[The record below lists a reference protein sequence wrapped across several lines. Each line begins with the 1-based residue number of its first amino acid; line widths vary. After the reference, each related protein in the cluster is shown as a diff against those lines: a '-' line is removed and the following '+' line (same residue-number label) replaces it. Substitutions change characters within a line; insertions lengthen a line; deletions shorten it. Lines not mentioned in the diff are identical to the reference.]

1 MSTFGHKVGVALRDV
16 AADVAKYWPRAL
28 ITFLAGAV
36 VLVLIR
42 YPLFEQSIL
51 GEPDRDMMTTAFRL
65 RTDVFVGKG
74 DPVLLLDI
82 DNATMAEVAAH
93 TLAPGREPPA
103 SAPRGLVA
111 DLLQYILAAPPG
123 RGAKVVMLDVDVAA
137 PTSGD
142 PEGEARLHKAFAAWA
157 ADPQAPTLVISREAF
172 PPELV
177 GGSGPVP
184 VLPTSDY
191 DDIINKAPNI
201 YWGEVKA
208 LTDINGIAQ
217 EMLPYECVQT
227 QGHIEPLFA
236 SAILAYGSLAG
247 GQIPKSAPVR
257 EWMSQAAGHC
267 RAHPERQIVHG
278 EAIDYHLSLP
288 RNEAG
293 EVWPS
298 MPKDW
303 PGYRLCGRDTDPSVF
318 RHLSAGVIQQAG
330 PDASHDILC
339 QRLVIIGGT
348 NWIANDFLQ
357 SPLHEMPGALVL
369 ANSTRGLQI
378 SHGGLKEVPLLLQL
392 MTLALISVTITISFT
407 LSKRARRSYR
417 LRRRATESGLVRE
430 IVLLPLNPVVL
441 NIAVA
446 FIAQWLGVALMLLAL
461 QVGYWGFLSGPAV
474 GSALAETIQD
484 FTDEQT

>member
-1 MSTFGHKVGVALRDV
+1 MSNAWREIVAAFREIARDV
-16 AADVAKYWPRAL
+16 ARYWPRAL
-28 ITFLAGAV
+28 ITFLVGAV

-42 YPLFEQSIL
+42 NPIFEQSIL
-51 GEPDRDMMTTAFRL
+51 GEPDREMMTSAFRL
-65 RTDVFVGKG
+65 RADVFVGAG

-82 DNATMAEVAAH
+82 DNATIAQISAR
-93 TLAPGREPPA
+93 TLAPGREPSA

-111 DLLQYILAAPPG
+111 DVLQYILTAPPG

-137 PTSGD
+137 PTDGD
-142 PEGEARLHKAFAAWA
+142 DAGKARLHQAFAAWA
-157 ADPQAPTLVISREAF
+157 ADPNAPALVISREAF
-172 PPELV
+172 PAELV
-177 GGSGPVP
+177 GGSGAVP

-191 DDIINKAPNI
+191 DDVISKAPNI

-208 LTDINGIAQ
+208 LTDINGVAE

-227 QGHIEPLFA
+227 EGHVEPLFA
-236 SAILAYGSLAG
+236 SALLAYGALENGKIA
-247 GQIPKSAPVR
+247 PSAPVR
-257 EWMSQAAGHC
+257 EWMKGAAADC
-267 RAHPERQIVHG
+267 RAHPDKLIAHG

-293 EVWPS
+293 QMWPS
-298 MPKDW
+298 LPKDW
-303 PGYRLCGRDTDPSVF
+303 PGYRVCGRDTDPSVF
-318 RHLSAGVIQQAG
+318 RHLSAIVIQQAG

-348 NWIANDFLQ
+348 NWVANDFLQ

-378 SHGGLKEVPLLLQL
+378 SHGGLREIPLPLQL
-392 MTLALISVTITISFT
+392 LTLGVISVAITTSFT
-407 LSKRARRSYR
+407 LSKRARQSYR
-417 LRRRATESGLVRE
+417 LRRGAGSGWIRE

-441 NIAVA
+441 NLAVA
-446 FIAQWLGVALMLLAL
+446 FIAHWLGVALMLVAL
-461 QVGYWGFLSGPAV
+461 QMGYWGFLSGPV
-474 GSALAETIQD
+474 FGSALAETIQD